1 MSDKEN
7 SMEHFIDRIDELAT
21 LEREYQHTH
30 SSLVVIY
37 GRRRVGKTALITKF
51 ISDKPNVFF
60 LASEESETS
69 NRKIFKDKI
78 ADFTNNALLKN
89 VNVDNWDI
97 LFSEFVKHI
106 PGTKKILVIDEFQ
119 YLCKANRSFSSILQR
134 IWETELKGKNIM
146 LILCGSHMS
155 MMESETLNYSSP
167 LYGRRT
173 AQILLRQI
181 PFRFYSEFYPNRSE
195 EELCL
200 FYSVTGGVPKYM
212 EQFTAYTDIY
222 TAIKE
227 NILDRNS
234 FLYDEPNFLLR
245 NELGEVGTYYS
256 IIKTIATGHR
266 KLSKIAESMEEK
278 QSNLSAYLQTLI
290 NLDILE
296 REVPITENNPDKSK
310 KGLYRIKDN
319 YILFWFKFIYPNI
332 SLIESGHADA
342 VLEQIRQNF
351 IVNHAAHIYEDICQ
365 EKLRTING
373 SEKLGFL
380 YNQIGRWWDN
390 NHEIDLV
397 ALNSTGKEILF
408 GECKFRQQKMD
419 VDVLEQLIAK
429 TAYVSW
435 NRDDRIEKFVLFS
448 ISGYS
453 DKLIALANARG
464 DVILV

>member
-1 MSDKEN
+1 MK
-7 SMEHFIDRIDELAT
+7 HFIDRIDELAT
-21 LEREYQHTH
+21 LEKEYSHTG
-30 SSLVVIY
+30 SSFVVIY

-51 ISDKPNVFF
+51 ISDKPAVFY
-60 LASEESETS
+60 LASEESES
-69 NRKIFKDKI
+69 NNRRVFKDKI
-78 ADFTNNALLKN
+78 ADFTGNTLLKN
-89 VNVDNWDI
+89 VSVDNWDI
-97 LFSEFVKHI
+97 LFSEFINHT
-106 PGTKKILVIDEFQ
+106 PDTKKILVIDEFQ

-134 IWETELKGKNIM
+134 VWETTLKDKNIF

-181 PFRFYSEFYPNRSE
+181 PFRYYSAFYPDRSE
-195 EELCL
+195 EEHCL
-200 FYSVTGGVPKYM
+200 FYSVTGGVPKYI
-212 EQFTAYTDIY
+212 EQFTDYTDIY
-222 TAIKE
+222 NAIKE

-256 IIKTIATGHR
+256 IIKTIAAGHR
-266 KLSKIAESMEEK
+266 KLSKIAEHMEEK
-278 QSNLSAYLQTLI
+278 QSNISAYLQTLI

-296 REVPITENNPDKSK
+296 REIPITENNPDKSK

-351 IVNHAAHIYEDICQ
+351 VVNHAAHIYEDICQ

-380 YNQIGRWWDN
+380 YNKIGRWWDN

-397 ALNSTGKEILF
+397 ALNSIGKEILF

-419 VDVLEQLIAK
+419 IDVLEELIAK
-429 TAYVSW
+429 STYVSW
-435 NRDDRIEKFVLFS
+435 NRDDRIEKFILFS
-448 ISGYS
+448 ISGYT
-453 DKLIALANARG
+453 DELIMNAKERG
-464 DVILV
+464 DVILMS